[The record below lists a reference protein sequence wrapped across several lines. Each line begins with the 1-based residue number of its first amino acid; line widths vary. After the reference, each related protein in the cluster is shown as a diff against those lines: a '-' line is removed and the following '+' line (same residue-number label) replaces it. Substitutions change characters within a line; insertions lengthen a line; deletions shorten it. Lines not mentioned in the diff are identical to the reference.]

1 MRSRS
6 VDFEEALL
14 SSLFRLM
21 EGLAPPR
28 RLFVAFSGGRDSSA
42 LLHALAAQRE
52 RLPCSLVAVHVDHQ
66 LQAGSAAWAAHCAQ
80 QADAH
85 KLPFMALTLPEAPE
99 PGESVEAWAR
109 EARYRAFADM
119 LEADDLLLTA
129 HHQDDQAESF
139 LLAAL
144 RGSGPAGLRGISPR
158 RRLGAGWLLRPMLEL
173 PAVDIE
179 AFAREQDLAW
189 IDDPMNTD
197 AARARSFLRAEIL
210 PRLRGY
216 WPAAGAVL
224 ARASQWQGETQ
235 AALEACAEQSLQA
248 LVTPEGALPVAG
260 LQALALPLRSVVL
273 RHWIRARGFVPPDAR
288 RLGEILN
295 VMLSAAP
302 DRVPEVTWGGVCLR
316 RWQQALHLA
325 PPAAVARFALRW
337 NPVQALFL
345 PGGKLSARSVTG
357 EGLRQS
363 LCSDGLTV
371 RSREGGERC
380 RLPGRGHHTTVK
392 HVLQALR
399 VPPWR
404 RPALPFVY
412 AGDRLVAV
420 GDLFVCAEALA
431 GPDEAG
437 WLLEW
442 QEDAPMGIVGAPR
455 EDGRINFH
463 D

>member
-1 MRSRS
+1 MRPRS

-14 SSLFRLM
+14 HSLFGLM

-42 LLHALAAQRE
+42 LLHALAAQRL
-52 RLPCSLVAVHVDHQ
+52 RLPCPLIAVHVDHQ
-66 LQAGSAAWAAHCAQ
+66 LQAGSAIWATHCAQ
-80 QADAH
+80 QASARS
-85 KLPFMALTLPEAPE
+85 LPFIELTLTDAPE
-99 PGESVEAWAR
+99 SGESLEAWAR
-109 EARYRAFADM
+109 EARYRAFAGM
-119 LEADDLLLTA
+119 LETDDVLLTA

-144 RGSGPAGLRGISPR
+144 RGSGPAGLRGIAPR
-158 RRLGAGWLLRPMLEL
+158 RRLGGGWLLRPMLEL
-173 PAVDIE
+173 SAADIE
-179 AFAREQDLAW
+179 VFTRTQDLVW
-189 IDDPMNTD
+189 IQDPMNVD
-197 AARARSFLRAEIL
+197 PARARSFLRTEIL
-210 PRLRGY
+210 PRLRRH

-224 ARASQWQGETQ
+224 ARTAQWQGETQ

-248 LVTPEGALPVAG
+248 LMTPEGALSVAG
-260 LQALALPLRSVVL
+260 LQSLAVPLRSSVL

-288 RLGEILN
+288 RLGEIVN
-295 VMLSAAP
+295 VVLTAAP
-302 DRVPEVTWGGVCLR
+302 DRVPEVTWGGACLR

-325 PPAAVARFALRW
+325 PRTEVIRFSLRW
-337 NPVQALFL
+337 DPVQALFL
-345 PGGKLSARSVTG
+345 PGGRLSAVPVVG

-363 LCSDGLTV
+363 LSRDGLTV
-371 RSREGGERC
+371 RSRKGGERC

-392 HVLQALR
+392 HVLQSLR

-404 RPALPFVY
+404 RSALPFIY

-437 WLLEW
+437 WQLQW
-442 QEDAPMGIVGAPR
+442 QEDAAMGILGAPC
-455 EDGRINFH
+455 EDAGSTIH